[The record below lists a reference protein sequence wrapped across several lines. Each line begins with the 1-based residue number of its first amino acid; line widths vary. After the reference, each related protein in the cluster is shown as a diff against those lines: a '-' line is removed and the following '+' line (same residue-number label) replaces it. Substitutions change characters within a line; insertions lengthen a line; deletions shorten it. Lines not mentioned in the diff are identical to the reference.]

1 MRAGGIWA
9 SNDVTTSLLCV
20 FVFTFMDGIGFMQYG
35 NVMQE
40 MFPPHLRARSIAA
53 WGICTA
59 VFSYG
64 LGPLAFGL
72 ATDYVFGAGGLRSA
86 ISLVSMPVIL
96 LGLGLSWWGRKPY
109 DRARRAADPTVVVD
123 TDWLTASPLA
133 VPGRT

>member
-1 MRAGGIWA
+1 
-9 SNDVTTSLLCV
+9 
-20 FVFTFMDGIGFMQYG
+20 FMDGIGFMQYG

-86 ISLVSMPVIL
+86 IRMVSMAVIHP
-96 LGLGLSWWGRKPY
+96 GPGVSGWGRKTY
-109 DRARRAADPTVVVD
+109 DRAGRAADPTVVVD
-123 TDWLTASPLA
+123 TDWLTVAPLA
-133 VPGRT
+133 VSERT